1 MTDSLSLL
9 GHFKNYREE
18 IKKIEDP
25 VADGPVM
32 PLIGIFVDFIYL
44 TRLFNETF
52 SYEFH
57 LIIVTHSHFLI
68 LLSCDLL

>member
-32 PLIGIFVDFIYL
+32 PLIGIFIIIS
-44 TRLFNETF
+44 
-52 SYEFH
+52 SYYYDYYYSH
-57 LIIVTHSHFLI
+57 LMFFF
-68 LLSCDLL
+68 